1 MSDEVK
7 VSLQERLIYHGAWS
21 YDKSISLKISDK
33 HGNQYVSSNSL
44 NYNGEKFNRIHN
56 SHRLDKDT
64 GRHNTSENI
73 QNGTNYTRESSTSID
88 KRKCHPKMAK
98 SIANIFTGTS
108 MPNNSTNLL
117 DVRKDSRT
125 TKRLRPEN
133 NFFSLISKCCPIASK
148 GETQVSNMDNLSC
161 AENKSTKK
169 INDTMMSEKSIRP
182 ILSEYSK
189 MELNSGD
196 FMLNTPSSALRP
208 NSFNCQKMLQRTEQN
223 HSKVYMLELTGNKNI
238 GLGSRDPA
246 NNTLQV
252 STSSNKCNFAHNL
265 LGASHSV
272 HNNILGSNGL
282 MQKKNSNTI
291 RGCSNDKLLNTNNWS
306 KNFGKISPSSTK
318 IGPESSKNA
327 QNFDK
332 IDIFQRL
339 TDNFL
344 QKKIRSR
351 TVRSSALFKEGGHLG
366 LAETISNLELF
377 RRIVNLNGD
386 FKMPQNPCGKQL
398 DIVVYSNWYQSSKIG
413 VTGLEIFDGAGN
425 QLILDSSQFA
435 CSVNSNNP
443 DRLFDGVYITEN
455 KETWNCTFNQNCPTK
470 LTVSFETN
478 TTISMVRVWNYSK
491 SKTNFND
498 ISGIK
503 NMTIL

>member
-1 MSDEVK
+1 
-7 VSLQERLIYHGAWS
+7 
-21 YDKSISLKISDK
+21 
-33 HGNQYVSSNSL
+33 
-44 NYNGEKFNRIHN
+44 
-56 SHRLDKDT
+56 
-64 GRHNTSENI
+64 
-73 QNGTNYTRESSTSID
+73 
-88 KRKCHPKMAK
+88 
-98 SIANIFTGTS
+98 
-108 MPNNSTNLL
+108 
-117 DVRKDSRT
+117 
-125 TKRLRPEN
+125 
-133 NFFSLISKCCPIASK
+133 
-148 GETQVSNMDNLSC
+148 
-161 AENKSTKK
+161 
-169 INDTMMSEKSIRP
+169 
-182 ILSEYSK
+182 
-189 MELNSGD
+189 
-196 FMLNTPSSALRP
+196 
-208 NSFNCQKMLQRTEQN
+208 
-223 HSKVYMLELTGNKNI
+223 MLELMGNKNI

-252 STSSNKCNFAHNL
+252 STSTNKCNFAHNL

-272 HNNILGSNGL
+272 NNNILGSNGL
-282 MQKKNSNTI
+282 MQKKNSHTI

-327 QNFDK
+327 HNFDK

-366 LAETISNLELF
+366 LAETISNVELF

-386 FKMPQNPCGKQL
+386 FKMPQNPCGKKL

-413 VTGLEIFDGAGN
+413 VTGLEIFDGVGN
-425 QLILDSSQFA
+425 QLILDSSQFV

-478 TTISMVRVWNYSK
+478 TKISMVRVWNYSK

-503 NMTIL
+503 NITIL